1 MKAVILAAGKGT
13 RMKPLTEDTPKPLLN
28 VAGKP
33 IIEHTINRIEDYVE
47 EIVIVAG
54 YKIEQFEQYSE
65 TREDVTIVE
74 QEKALGT
81 ADAALQAKPFIEDK
95 ALILNGDDLYG
106 EDLEEILELN
116 TAVLAAEVEDPAK
129 YGVFTVEDDKV
140 TSIEEKPSNP
150 DSNLVNIGCYLVKE
164 SFFELLENVEK
175 SERGEYEI
183 TDALKEYIEKNSLN
197 YRKTD
202 NWTPCSYPW
211 QLIEA
216 NEKLVNEVDR
226 DINGDVASSA
236 TVKGRVI
243 IEEDA
248 KIRENS
254 VIRGPAIIKE
264 NAKVGPN
271 AYIRKGTVIEENA
284 HIGSSEIKNS
294 VVGESSKLPHFNY
307 VGDSYIQE
315 DVNLGAGAKT
325 ANMRNDKKNVSMKVK
340 GNLLDTG
347 RKKLGTVI
355 ASGTKIGVNSSIKPG
370 RKIGRNVATDVN
382 EKITDNI
389 SSNSVFKDGE
399 EV

>member
-54 YKIEQFEQYSE
+54 YKIEQFERYSE
-65 TREDVTIVE
+65 TREEVTIVE
-74 QEKALGT
+74 QEEALGT

-106 EDLEEILELN
+106 EDLEEILELD

-175 SERGEYEI
+175 SERGEHEI

-236 TVKGRVI
+236 KVKGRVI

-294 VVGESSKLPHFNY
+294 VVGENSKLPHFNY

-340 GNLLDTG
+340 GDLLDTG
-347 RKKLGTVI
+347 RKKLGAVI